1 MMYVDLCFLK
11 VERGF
16 NDIEGEG
23 RGYCIRSP
31 EVGIS
36 LIGILWT
43 LMESS
48 NSYIQLVKCLIFF
61 STSISVMQAKVAC
74 VRSNNYCKF

>member
-23 RGYCIRSP
+23 CGYCISP
-31 EVGIS
+31 EVCIS
-36 LIGILWT
+36 LIG
-43 LMESS
+43 
-48 NSYIQLVKCLIFF
+48 SYTFHPVDTNGVI
-61 STSISVMQAKVAC
+61 
-74 VRSNNYCKF
+74 KFLHMYSL